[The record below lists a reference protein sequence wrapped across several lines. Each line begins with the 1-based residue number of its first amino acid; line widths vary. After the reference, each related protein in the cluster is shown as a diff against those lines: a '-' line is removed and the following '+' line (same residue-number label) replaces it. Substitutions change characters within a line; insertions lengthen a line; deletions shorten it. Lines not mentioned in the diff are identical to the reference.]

1 MKDLLDKES
10 EQENF
15 KGYDIWTEGRPDTI
29 KNGVNVLELPLD
41 RVQNFNINPVKCYKK
56 CDEDGFCT
64 FNAHFWRFFETKD
77 GKDHQLDENIDKLAY
92 MLGYY
97 EIETMQGNVVVS

>member
-56 CDEDGFCT
+56 CDADGYCT

-77 GKDHQLDENIDKLAY
+77 GKDH
-92 MLGYY
+92 
-97 EIETMQGNVVVS
+97 